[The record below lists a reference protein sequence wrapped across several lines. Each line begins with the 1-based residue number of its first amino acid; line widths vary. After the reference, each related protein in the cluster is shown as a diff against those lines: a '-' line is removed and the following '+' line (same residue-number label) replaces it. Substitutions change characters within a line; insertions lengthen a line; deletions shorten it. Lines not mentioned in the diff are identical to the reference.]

1 MKKNKKTK
9 KLRKIYP
16 GGGPGARGP
25 QDKAGKT
32 QFIILSKTK
41 SKKKEQQTNRKK
53 GGRHAAAAWLPA
65 HLPDTVQVQ
74 QTQPRKSHGLR
85 AFRMCDDGSCTHPP
99 ASLHLLLE

>member
-1 MKKNKKTK
+1 VEKYLKMKTKTK
-9 KLRKIYP
+9 KQRSFAKYTR

-53 GGRHAAAAWLPA
+53 RGAARGGCLAA
-65 HLPDTVQVQ
+65 
-74 QTQPRKSHGLR
+74 
-85 AFRMCDDGSCTHPP
+85 CPP
-99 ASLHLLLE
+99 A